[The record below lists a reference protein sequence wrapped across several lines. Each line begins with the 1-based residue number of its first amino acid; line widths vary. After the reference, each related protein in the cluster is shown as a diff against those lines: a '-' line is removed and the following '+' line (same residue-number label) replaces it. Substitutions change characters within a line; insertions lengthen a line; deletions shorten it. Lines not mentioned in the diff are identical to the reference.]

1 MAEPNATLK
10 SPDAPELVHGVGA
23 IADVLNT
30 DKRRAYYLLSRGEI
44 PGARKLAGK
53 WCLSLPV
60 FRREV
65 HGDSTP

>member
-1 MAEPNATLK
+1 MTKPNPTLK
-10 SPDAPELVHGVGA
+10 SLDAPELLHGVGA

-30 DKRRAYYLLSRGEI
+30 DKRRAYYLLSRNEI

-60 FRREV
+60 FRREM
-65 HGDSTP
+65 HGAT